1 VYDPPGQT
9 KYLNR
14 FQNEAVT
21 TYVGAGGSIR
31 AAREVK
37 GVAAYLIDHVE
48 AGGLAAGLAAFTAA
62 QAVAAAAGLVVR
74 INAGSAMALADV
86 DTALSVV
93 VADTELTNGGGS
105 ASTGNLEELL
115 RIFAGAEYVVPSGSI
130 FDTNGATFNPV
141 ESGTFTA
148 GVEREIFNTGYFM
161 LSVNTGAL
169 AELKAATY
177 TYKDVHAAAVTIYDY
192 LGAVV

>member
-1 VYDPPGQT
+1 MGVDTRYIVVRRLDIPNGTLQVLDLKPNESQRTVYDPPGQT

-93 VADTELTNGGGS
+93 VADTELTNGG
-105 ASTGNLEELL
+105 ASSQVQSTLCQ
-115 RIFAGAEYVVPSGSI
+115 VVPSLTLTAPLSI
-130 FDTNGATFNPV
+130 LWNPAHSRLV
-141 ESGTFTA
+141 LS
-148 GVEREIFNTGYFM
+148 ERSSTQ
-161 LSVNTGAL
+161 
-169 AELKAATY
+169 
-177 TYKDVHAAAVTIYDY
+177 VTSCCP
-192 LGAVV
+192 